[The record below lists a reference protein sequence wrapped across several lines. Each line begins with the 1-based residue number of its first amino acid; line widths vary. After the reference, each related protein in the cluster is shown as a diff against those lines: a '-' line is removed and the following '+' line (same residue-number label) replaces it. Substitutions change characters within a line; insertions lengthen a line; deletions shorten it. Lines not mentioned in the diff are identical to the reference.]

1 MDLLIGEY
9 RNTLDEKGRIL
20 FPAKL
25 RSALTE
31 NSLFVTKSLDKCLWL
46 YTSDRWNELQT
57 KLMENTSSF
66 SERNRRIRRYL
77 LGSAQEVEFDK
88 AGRISIPQPLRE
100 HAGLVKDCVIVGVGR
115 NIELWDAEAYR
126 KVMDDFEP
134 SLEEA
139 AEELSELK
147 F

>member
-1 MDLLIGEY
+1 MNLLYGEY
-9 RNTLDEKGRIL
+9 RVTLDEKGRIL

-31 NSLFVTKSLDKCLWL
+31 NSLFITKSLDNCLWL
-46 YTSDRWNELQT
+46 YTPERWNELQAG
-57 KLMENTSSF
+57 LMENTSSF
-66 SERNRRIRRYL
+66 SARNRQLLRRL
-77 LGSAQEVEFDK
+77 LAPAQEVEFDK
-88 AGRISIPQPLRE
+88 AGRLSIPQILRE
-100 HAGLVKDCVIVGVGR
+100 YASLSKDCVIAGVGR

-126 KVMDDFEP
+126 KNLDDFEP

-139 AEELSELK
+139 AQELSDVK

>member
-20 FPAKL
+20 FPSKL
-25 RSALTE
+25 RNALTE
-31 NSLFVTKSLDKCLWL
+31 TSLFITKSLDKCLWL
-46 YTSDRWNELQT
+46 YTPERWNELQT

-66 SERNRRIRRYL
+66 SERNRKIRRYL

-88 AGRISIPQPLRE
+88 AGRISIPQLLRE
-100 HAGLVKDCVIVGVGR
+100 YAGLSKDCVIVGVDR
-115 NIELWDAEAYR
+115 YIELWDAEAYR
-126 KVMDDFEP
+126 K
-134 SLEEA
+134 A
-139 AEELSELK
+139 AEDPLDVADLEDAEIK